1 MIYYYFRSLS
11 FSHAVCLRMN
21 IELNNMQIDA
31 KFLMHIS
38 NSNFLILWHFCQ
50 ARVELRSFAL
60 RN

>member
-11 FSHAVCLRMN
+11 FSHAVCLRMS

-38 NSNFLILWHFCQ
+38 NSNFLIL
-50 ARVELRSFAL
+50 
-60 RN
+60 